1 MKLATIAL
9 AATAA
14 VATSPVIG
22 PGTVSTPLNEYNW
35 TQTRD
40 GKAAVFARSQAEFRN
55 ARVFL
60 AAKGAAPIAV
70 DLGEAGA
77 SDTDPHIGADGRTLL
92 FVSDRALPDA
102 PGRKDLNIW
111 RATKVGA
118 GWRAEPVAGVN
129 SPGVEL
135 GPELHG
141 GALWFNTTR
150 KGGPGRLD
158 LWRAAPKGD
167 GFAEP
172 EPLPAPVNSPASEG
186 DVTLSRNGR
195 VMLFWSD
202 RPGGSGAGDIWMSVK
217 TGEAWSEPE
226 NLGSA
231 VNGPGFDFGP
241 HLSGD
246 EKTLYFGSMR
256 PRDGGDQMSDVYS
269 IPVRAVPRLAAALA
283 GR

>member
-1 MKLATIAL
+1 MKLALLAL
-9 AATAA
+9 AVAAAATPH
-14 VATSPVIG
+14 VVG
-22 PGTVSTPLNEYNW
+22 DGTISTPLNDYNW

-40 GKAAVFARSQAEFRN
+40 GKIAVFARSEADFRN

-60 AAKGAAPIAV
+60 ARKGEAPVAV
-70 DLGEAGA
+70 DLGAPGA
-77 SDTDPHIGADGRTLL
+77 SDTDPQIAADGRSLL
-92 FVSDRALPDA
+92 FVSDRPLE

-111 RATKVGA
+111 RATKIGSA
-118 GWRAEPVAGVN
+118 WRAEPVVGVN

-158 LWRAAPKGD
+158 LWRAAPKAG
-167 GFAEP
+167 GFADP

-186 DVTLSRNGR
+186 DVTLSRDGR

-202 RPGGSGAGDIWMSVK
+202 RPGGLGAGDIWMSVK
-217 TGEAWSEPE
+217 VGDGWAEPE
-226 NLGSA
+226 NLGPT
-231 VNGPGFDFGP
+231 VNSPGFDFGP

-256 PRDGGDQMSDVYS
+256 PRGGNDQMSDIYS
-269 IPVRAVPRLAAALA
+269 VPVRAVPRLAATLA
-283 GR
+283 GK